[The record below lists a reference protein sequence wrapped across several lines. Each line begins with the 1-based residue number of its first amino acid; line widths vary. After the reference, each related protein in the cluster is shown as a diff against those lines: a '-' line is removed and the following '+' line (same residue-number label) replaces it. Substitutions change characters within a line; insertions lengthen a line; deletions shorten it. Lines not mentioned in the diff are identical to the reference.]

1 MGMARMMQ
9 EAWNRRRVALFHLVL
24 EKACSVPSGRQL
36 TSVEDAF
43 RSMTKYRVS
52 QPVGTPW
59 DLSILRRDITSELRD
74 GVKIRSC

>member
-36 TSVEDAF
+36 TS
-43 RSMTKYRVS
+43 R
-52 QPVGTPW
+52 G
-59 DLSILRRDITSELRD
+59 RRFPQHDEISSVPAGGYALGPLD
-74 GVKIRSC
+74 PLV